1 MPSNRPIR
9 RSRRKVGVCACRLR
23 ALGSLPILLIGL
35 LLLASP
41 LAAQE
46 LRVAVAANFLS
57 TLKSLAAMFEAG
69 EGVRVVPVAG
79 STGKLYA
86 QIRNGAPFD
95 LFLAG
100 DVERPARL
108 EAEGLTVG
116 GSRHTYA
123 RGRLVLWSPL
133 PNYVQGPNTL
143 EQGDFRHLSIA
154 NPQIAPYGAAAAVA
168 LRRLGLWERLQGR
181 LVRGESVNQAFQFV
195 ASGSAELGLVAASQ
209 LAGREGSTWL
219 LPESLYPPIEQQVV
233 LLTRSAENPA
243 AARFLDFLLHD
254 PSADALIQAAGYD
267 RSEPADAVA
276 R

>member
-1 MPSNRPIR
+1 MNHPLR
-9 RSRRKVGVCACRLR
+9 RSCRIVRVCAGGFGVPR
-23 ALGSLPILLIGL
+23 SLPILLIGL
-35 LLLASP
+35 FLLASP

-57 TLKSLAAMFEAG
+57 SLKTLAAMFEAG
-69 EGVRVVPVAG
+69 QGVRVLPIAG

-86 QIRNGAPFD
+86 QIRNGAPLD

-108 EAEGLTVG
+108 EAEGLTLA

-123 RGRLVLWSPL
+123 RGRLVLWSSRPD
-133 PNYVQGPNTL
+133 YVQGLNTL
-143 EQGDFRHLSIA
+143 ERGDFRHLSIA
-154 NPQIAPYGAAAAVA
+154 NPQIAPYGAAAAAA
-168 LRRLGLWERLQGR
+168 LRRLGLWEHLQGR

-209 LAGREGSTWL
+209 LAGKEGSAWP
-219 LPESLYPPIEQQVV
+219 LPASLYPPIDQQVV
-233 LLTRSAENPA
+233 LLVRAAENPA

-254 PSADALIQAAGYD
+254 PAADALIRAAGYD
-267 RSEPADAVA
+267 RPEPADAVA

>member
-1 MPSNRPIR
+1 MVR
-9 RSRRKVGVCACRLR
+9 VCAGGFRVSR
-23 ALGSLPILLIGL
+23 SLPFVLIGL
-35 LLLASP
+35 LFLAFP

-57 TLKSLAAMFEAG
+57 SLKSLAAMFEAA

-86 QIRNGAPFD
+86 QIRNGAPID

-100 DVERPARL
+100 DVQRPARL
-108 EAEGLTVG
+108 EAEGLTVE

-123 RGRLVLWSPL
+123 RGRLVLWSPR
-133 PNYVQGPNTL
+133 PGYVQGSNTL
-143 EQGDFRHLSIA
+143 EEGEFRHLSIA
-154 NPQIAPYGAAAAVA
+154 NPRTAPYGAAAAVA
-168 LRRLGLWERLQGR
+168 LRRLGLWERLQER

-209 LAGREGSTWL
+209 LAGREGSAWP

-233 LLTRSAENPA
+233 LLARSGENPA
-243 AARFLDFLLHD
+243 AVRFLDFLLHD
-254 PSADALIQAAGYD
+254 PAADALIRAAGYD
-267 RSEPADAVA
+267 RPEPADAVA